1 MTVGA
6 VTSSCPD
13 QAHEKLVT
21 WGLCHDDSG
30 PAELFRL
37 EVLICTVTVS
47 LGKGPH
53 IIKLKFNVTV
63 KGAAERRGRRAG
75 PVT

>member
-1 MTVGA
+1 MKTQSETCQRDVGR
-6 VTSSCPD
+6 D
-13 QAHEKLVT
+13 Y
-21 WGLCHDDSG
+21 DSG